1 MTWRLVDERGD
12 FKMNSRYLNEI
23 SNRMEAIRR
32 FKSRVIGH
40 VDFDRIENR
49 LTTNSQL
56 SLGYLLMLVSSCL
69 IALLGLLMNSSAVVI
84 GAMLISPLM
93 DPILGGALAIATMN
107 RSENLKNIGRMVVSI
122 AIVGIFVVVFMGL
135 SPISDLTNELAART
149 KPNLFDLFVALFA
162 AIAGTYIL
170 VAGQGGNT
178 IPGVAIATALM
189 PPLVTAFY
197 GVSKGDWAIARGAGY
212 LFITNFATIT
222 FAAVLIM
229 WFVGFRPK
237 YEEKNKHLKVMGGQ
251 FAVFFI
257 IILLMAIPLTRT
269 LASISKEA
277 RVNTKIQRA
286 VNAIIREN
294 DNKANVVRLA
304 SFTGSNETRVIK
316 ASVETSK
323 YISEST
329 IKQWEKEIGIR
340 ANMKVSLNLNQI
352 SIMDDEF
359 FSALATLTPESGK
372 SRVFKNNLNPGEA
385 IAIVQKGFDEAKN
398 KILKSAQS
406 VETICSD
413 IHFSFESGRP
423 INVTCELHRPAAIP
437 ELWKSEISSLIEG
450 ILGAPVSFS
459 FKAKETKWKVLS
471 VFFGSGSDQAVSEM
485 LSCEQI
491 APPSGLS
498 ASYELLGF
506 NDGIGDAAA
515 NIRLTQRRQASVAN
529 MMKICGLKEE
539 MIYFG
544 PVKSILSDSKDDS
557 RNNRRVEIW
566 ISPLGF

>member
-1 MTWRLVDERGD
+1 
-12 FKMNSRYLNEI
+12 MNSGYQEPLEKGTD
-23 SNRMEAIRR
+23 AIRH

-49 LTTNSQL
+49 LTKNSQL

-122 AIVGIFVVVFMGL
+122 AIVGIFVVIFMGF
-135 SPISDLTNELAART
+135 SPISDLTQELAART

-237 YEEKNKHLKVMGGQ
+237 FEEKNKLIRVMGGQ
-251 FAVFFI
+251 FAVFFV

-277 RVNTKIQRA
+277 RINSQIHRA
-286 VNAIIREN
+286 VNATVREN
-294 DNKANVVRLA
+294 DKKANVVRLA
-304 SFTGSNETRVIK
+304 SFAGPNETRVIK

-323 YISEST
+323 YISEPT
-329 IKQWEKEIGIR
+329 IKQWEKEIGVR
-340 ANMKVSLNLNQI
+340 SNMKVSLNLSQI

-359 FSALATLTPESGK
+359 FSALASLSPDSGN
-372 SRVFKNNLNPGEA
+372 SRAFKNDMKPGEA
-385 IAIVQKGFDEAKN
+385 VAIVQKGFDEAKS
-398 KILKSAQS
+398 KILKTAQS
-406 VETICSD
+406 VETICTD

-437 ELWKSEISSLIEG
+437 ESWKSEISSLIEG
-450 ILGAPVSFS
+450 ILGAPISFD
-459 FKAKETKWKVLS
+459 FKAEEKKWKVLS
-471 VFFGSGSDQAVSEM
+471 VFFESGSDQAVSGM

-491 APPSGLS
+491 APPSGLA
-498 ASYELLGF
+498 ASYELFGF

-515 NIRLTQRRQASVAN
+515 NIRLTQRRQASVAS

-539 MIYFG
+539 MIHLG
-544 PVKSILSDSKDDS
+544 PVKSILTDSKDDS

-566 ISPLGF
+566 ISPLGFDTSLN